1 MALFFAG
8 LSVVLA
14 LLSSLAALGGGYR
27 TALRLG
33 IVRWLERDRLRLAEG
48 AAPLSLQ
55 VQHWLTPHQFS
66 RLIRG
71 APFALLGL
79 SGAFSLLAGSIVLLG
94 GADSTAIWPLGLPWL
109 SWHVAL
115 DPLSGFFFCVLGL
128 PLIAVSLFGPGYV
141 LEFEH
146 GKHSLAVLGL
156 FTGLFVAGMEL
167 VLLADDAF
175 LFMIAW
181 ELMSVASY
189 FLVAYQHEH
198 AANRRAAFLYL
209 LMAEMGAIAI
219 VLAYGVLAGFGG
231 GLTFAAMRG
240 AALTPL
246 WASIAFVLALVGFG
260 MKAGLVPLH
269 AWLPEAHPVAPSHI
283 SALMSG
289 VMLKIAIYGFI
300 RFTFDLLDQ
309 LLWQWGVLVL
319 LLGASSAV
327 LGILYAL
334 QQQNLKRLLAYS
346 SVENVGIVFTAL
358 GLALIFQ
365 SNGQGQ
371 LGTLGLVGGLLH
383 CLNHALFKSLL
394 FLGAGAILHQTHEH
408 SLENMGGL
416 AHRMPRLSGLFMI
429 GTLSIAALP
438 PLNGFV
444 SEWLIF
450 QTALQAG
457 GIESGV
463 LRSLIPTAGA
473 VLALTSALAAT
484 CFVKVYGVAFLGL
497 PRSRAIARAH
507 EVRHRGML
515 AGPALLAACCVLVGV
530 LPTPLINSL
539 GTLTQPLTGYTLSNI
554 SVLGWLWLTPVSP
567 DVASYAPA
575 LVLLATLGVGWL
587 CYYVLYRRT
596 GLEPRSAEPWDCGF
610 GGLTSR
616 MQYTSGAFSMPIRRI
631 FQPVFEVRESLEVT
645 RTGPAETRV
654 AGLRYQFQVID
665 RAWLL
670 LYEPAGRAVTRLA
683 RWAGQLQT
691 GNVRTYLGYSFVTLI
706 FLLWVIS

>member
-1 MALFFAG
+1 MTLFLAY
-8 LSVVLA
+8 LSVAAA
-14 LLSSLAALGGGYR
+14 LTSALAALLANRRSG
-27 TALRLG
+27 
-33 IVRWLERDRLRLAEG
+33 LERLARALSRRWPNAVARVEWVLAE
-48 AAPLSLQ
+48 ARYAELHRRSLF
-55 VQHWLTPHQFS
+55 V
-66 RLIRG
+66 
-71 APFALLGL
+71 LLGL
-79 SGAFSLLAGSIVLLG
+79 SGLSAVLAGAGALLAGSVLVDTL
-94 GADSTAIWPLGLPWL
+94 PFGLPWL
-109 SWHVAL
+109 SWHIRL
-115 DPLSGFFFCVLGL
+115 DPLSGFFLCVLGL
-128 PLIAVSLFGPGYV
+128 PLIAVSLYGPGYV
-141 LEFEH
+141 REFER
-146 GKHSLAVLGL
+146 GKHSLAALGL

-209 LMAEMGAIAI
+209 LMAEIGAIAI
-219 VLAYGVLAGFGG
+219 ILAYGVLAGLGG
-231 GLTFAAMRG
+231 GLTFEALRG

-289 VMLKIAIYGFI
+289 VMLKIAVYGFI

-309 LLWQWGVLVL
+309 ILWQWGVLVL
-319 LLGASSAV
+319 LVGSASAV

-346 SVENVGIVFTAL
+346 SVENIGIVFIAL

-365 SNGQGQ
+365 SSGQTQ
-371 LGTLGLVGGLLH
+371 LGTLGLVAGLLH

-394 FLGAGAILHQTHEH
+394 FLGAGAILHQTHEQ

-416 AHRMPRLSGLFMI
+416 IHRMPKLAAVFLV

-457 GIESGV
+457 GLESGV
-463 LRSLIPTAGA
+463 LRSLIPTASA

-497 PRSRAIARAH
+497 PRSQHIAHAR
-507 EVRHRGML
+507 EVHHRGML
-515 AGPALLAACCVLVGV
+515 AGPALLAACCMLFGV
-530 LPTPLINSL
+530 LPTPLIN
-539 GTLTQPLTGYTLSNI
+539 GMGKLTQQLTGFALPNVSA
-554 SVLGWLWLTPVSP
+554 LGWLWLTPVSP
-567 DVASYAPA
+567 EVASYAPA
-575 LVLLATLGVGWL
+575 LVLVGTVAVGWL
-587 CYYVLYRRT
+587 CYHFLYRRT
-596 GLEPRSAEPWDCGF
+596 GFEPRRAEPWDCGF
-610 GGLTSR
+610 GGLTPR

-631 FQPVFEVRESLEVT
+631 FQPVYEIRETVEEH
-645 RTGPAETRV
+645 REGPAQSRV
-654 AGLRYQFQVID
+654 TALRYQFQVLD
-665 RAWLL
+665 RAWLRV
-670 LYEPAGRAVTRLA
+670 YEPSGRGVTRLA
-683 RWAGQLQT
+683 RWVGRLQT
-691 GNVRTYLGYSFVTLI
+691 GNIRTYLGYSFFTLI